1 MEYMDIETVKELD
14 HVFGDIEELQKF
26 RCLMM
31 QYECAM
37 LEVKTKLD
45 VLNTELSVQNSR
57 NPIESIKCRIKE
69 PDSIMKKMKRQEIPF
84 SVDNI
89 EKNLNDIAG
98 VRVIC
103 SFPDDIYTLAGYL
116 EKQDDIKLIKKKDYI
131 SHPKP
136 NGYRSLHLILEVPIF
151 LTNEKK
157 MMRVEVQFRTIAMDF
172 WASLEHKIAY
182 KFEGNPPDYLETEL
196 KACADMVDMLDA
208 KMFSLN
214 QAIMEIGWTRREEAE
229 KKLEEERL
237 QEEARQQAQR
247 AREIVEGQKAGQG
260 TEPENGGKA

>member
-14 HVFGDIEELQKF
+14 DIFKDVEELQRF

-69 PDSIMKKMKRQEIPF
+69 PDSIMNKMKRLKVPF
-84 SVDNI
+84 TVKNI

-98 VRVIC
+98 LRVIC
-103 SFPDDIYTLAGYL
+103 SFPDDIYTLVGYL
-116 EKQDDIKLIKKKDYI
+116 VKQDDIRLIQKKDYI
-131 SHPKP
+131 KNPKP

-151 LTNEKK
+151 LTKEKK

-172 WASLEHKIAY
+172 WASLEHKLKY
-182 KFEGNPPDYLETEL
+182 KKDIENAEVISQDLYFCAELISQLDGRMQQIRRRLE
-196 KACADMVDMLDA
+196 
-208 KMFSLN
+208 
-214 QAIMEIGWTRREEAE
+214 E
-229 KKLEEERL
+229 KK
-237 QEEARQQAQR
+237 
-247 AREIVEGQKAGQG
+247 EI
-260 TEPENGGKA
+260 

>member
-1 MEYMDIETVKELD
+1 MVMC
-14 HVFGDIEELQKF
+14 FGALMRSVEELQKF

-69 PDSIMKKMKRQEIPF
+69 PDSIMNKMKRLKVPF
-84 SVDNI
+84 TVKNI

-98 VRVIC
+98 LRVIC
-103 SFPDDIYTLAGYL
+103 SFPDDIYTLVDYL
-116 EKQDDIKLIKKKDYI
+116 VKQDDIRLIQKKDYI
-131 SHPKP
+131 KNPKP

-151 LTNEKK
+151 LTKEKK

-172 WASLEHKIAY
+172 WASLEHKLKY
-182 KFEGNPPDYLETEL
+182 KKDIENAEVISQDLYFCAELISQLDGRMQQIRRRLE
-196 KACADMVDMLDA
+196 
-208 KMFSLN
+208 
-214 QAIMEIGWTRREEAE
+214 E
-229 KKLEEERL
+229 KK
-237 QEEARQQAQR
+237 
-247 AREIVEGQKAGQG
+247 EI
-260 TEPENGGKA
+260 

>member
-1 MEYMDIETVKELD
+1 
-14 HVFGDIEELQKF
+14 
-26 RCLMM
+26 
-31 QYECAM
+31 
-37 LEVKTKLD
+37 
-45 VLNTELSVQNSR
+45 
-57 NPIESIKCRIKE
+57 
-69 PDSIMKKMKRQEIPF
+69 MKKMKRQEIPF

-103 SFPDDIYTLAGYL
+103 SFPDDIYTLADYL

-172 WASLEHKIAY
+172 WASLEHKLKY
-182 KFEGNPPDYLETEL
+182 KKNIKKAEDISEQLFYCAEL
-196 KACADMVDMLDA
+196 ISQLDA
-208 KMFSLN
+208 RMQQIRDK
-214 QAIMEIGWTRREEAE
+214 IETTEAE
-229 KKLEEERL
+229 
-237 QEEARQQAQR
+237 
-247 AREIVEGQKAGQG
+247 
-260 TEPENGGKA
+260 

>member
-1 MEYMDIETVKELD
+1 
-14 HVFGDIEELQKF
+14 
-26 RCLMM
+26 
-31 QYECAM
+31 
-37 LEVKTKLD
+37 
-45 VLNTELSVQNSR
+45 
-57 NPIESIKCRIKE
+57 
-69 PDSIMKKMKRQEIPF
+69 MKKMKRQEIPF

-103 SFPDDIYTLAGYL
+103 SFPDDIYTLADYL

-172 WASLEHKIAY
+172 WASLEHKIYY
-182 KFEGNPPDYLETEL
+182 KFEGNAPEYISRELRECSGIVSVLDDKMLSLNEAIL
-196 KACADMVDMLDA
+196 KAKA
-208 KMFSLN
+208 
-214 QAIMEIGWTRREEAE
+214 EAE
-229 KKLEEERL
+229 H
-237 QEEARQQAQR
+237 EA
-247 AREIVEGQKAGQG
+247 KS
-260 TEPENGGKA
+260 

>member
-69 PDSIMKKMKRQEIPF
+69 PDSINEENEASGDPRF
-84 SVDNI
+84 SVDNNLK
-89 EKNLNDIAG
+89 KNLNDIAG

-103 SFPDDIYTLAGYL
+103 SFPDDIYTLADYL

-172 WASLEHKIAY
+172 WASLEHKLKY
-182 KFEGNPPDYLETEL
+182 KKDIDNAQVISQDLCFCAELISQLDGRMQQIRERLE
-196 KACADMVDMLDA
+196 
-208 KMFSLN
+208 
-214 QAIMEIGWTRREEAE
+214 E
-229 KKLEEERL
+229 KKDDT
-237 QEEARQQAQR
+237 QAN
-247 AREIVEGQKAGQG
+247 ITGV
-260 TEPENGGKA
+260 

>member
-14 HVFGDIEELQKF
+14 DIFKDVEELQKF
-26 RCLMM
+26 RSLMM

-69 PDSIMKKMKRQEIPF
+69 PDSIMNKMKRLEVPF
-84 SVDNI
+84 TVKNI

-98 VRVIC
+98 LRVIC
-103 SFPDDIYTLAGYL
+103 SFPDDIYTLVGYL
-116 EKQDDIKLIKKKDYI
+116 VKQDDIRLIQKKDYI
-131 SHPKP
+131 KNPKP

-151 LTNEKK
+151 LTKEKK

-172 WASLEHKIAY
+172 WASLEHKLKY
-182 KFEGNPPDYLETEL
+182 KKDIENAEVISQDLYFCAELISQLDGRMQQIRRRLE
-196 KACADMVDMLDA
+196 
-208 KMFSLN
+208 
-214 QAIMEIGWTRREEAE
+214 E
-229 KKLEEERL
+229 KK
-237 QEEARQQAQR
+237 
-247 AREIVEGQKAGQG
+247 EI
-260 TEPENGGKA
+260 